1 MLKEL
6 NEEELLRKK
15 VWKIINIT
23 QANQLFVHSKNLEI
37 KYFDEASQKVNT
49 KSLPE
54 ILSIC
59 VLNALVPNSAM
70 ILVGGHGGGK
80 TSLTKLLGRMFTGN
94 SLNEIE
100 SSIIRGHPQLTEE
113 KLVGTLKLG
122 KLMHDGEEEVVWR
135 QFVTKF
141 WKIIDEVNRLT
152 PYAQDILL
160 SLLAE
165 GTIKYYDEIKTID
178 KFTLYA
184 TINPQDVGT
193 FET

>member
-1 MLKEL
+1 MNVILTLKEIV
-6 NEEELLRKK
+6 EETNLRKK

-37 KYFDEASQKVNT
+37 KYFNEDTQKVNT

-94 SLNEIE
+94 SLSDIE
-100 SSIIRGHPQLTEE
+100 SSIIRGH
-113 KLVGTLKLG
+113 
-122 KLMHDGEEEVVWR
+122 
-135 QFVTKF
+135 
-141 WKIIDEVNRLT
+141 N
-152 PYAQDILL
+152 
-160 SLLAE
+160 
-165 GTIKYYDEIKTID
+165 
-178 KFTLYA
+178 
-184 TINPQDVGT
+184 
-193 FET
+193 